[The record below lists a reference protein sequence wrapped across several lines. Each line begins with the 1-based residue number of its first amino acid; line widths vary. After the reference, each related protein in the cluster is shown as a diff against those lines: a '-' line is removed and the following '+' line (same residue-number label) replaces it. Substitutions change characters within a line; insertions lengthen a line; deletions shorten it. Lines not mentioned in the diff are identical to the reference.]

1 MHGLSFPDS
10 PVPVRPR
17 RIPPERAASFLPKAL
32 QYFFSNWFD
41 QLGLKGGLQQFPADG
56 KKRNRTL
63 STVIYHIDYIEICE
77 PMPRA
82 QLAVIMHQTA

>member
-1 MHGLSFPDS
+1 
-10 PVPVRPR
+10 
-17 RIPPERAASFLPKAL
+17 
-32 QYFFSNWFD
+32 
-41 QLGLKGGLQQFPADG
+41 LGLKGGLQQFPADG